1 MNPNQLIR
9 INEVSRFTSIAKSTI
24 NLWVAQGRFPRP
36 IALSPTLKVWR
47 VKQLLDWIDDQ
58 QGVTKEFVHSN
69 SII

>member
-47 VKQLLDWIDDQ
+47 VKQLLDWIDDR
-58 QGVTKEFVHSN
+58 QGVTKEFVNSN
-69 SII
+69 PII

>member
-58 QGVTKEFVHSN
+58 QGVAKEFVNSN
-69 SII
+69 PII

>member
-69 SII
+69 PII

>member
-58 QGVTKEFVHSN
+58 QGVTKEFVN
-69 SII
+69 SSPII

>member
-24 NLWVAQGRFPRP
+24 NLWVAQGRFPKP

-69 SII
+69 PII